1 MRASRLLSIMLLL
14 QARGRINATALAQE
28 LEVSVRTIY
37 RDMDDLSAAGVPVF
51 ADRGSSGGFQ
61 LMDGYKTQLTGLTA
75 DEAGALFLFGLPNA
89 AADLG
94 LGEAMTAAR
103 RKIDA
108 ALPEARRRGAN
119 VVSTRFH
126 LDTTGWFKPIEQPET
141 LPTLASA
148 IWSERRVV
156 IRYESWNGQSVKDL
170 APLGIVLKA
179 GVWYVVASGKRG
191 SPSTYRVSSI
201 RTLTV
206 RGETFARPADFDLRS
221 YWTKS
226 AKEFSARLHRGTAL
240 LRVSE
245 RGFQLVGKLGP
256 DVAQAAEASRGP
268 VDKGGW
274 SLIEIPV
281 ERLENAVCDILSLGV
296 DAVLLGPETL
306 LAGVTDA
313 VGRLADRYPASG

>member
-14 QARGRINATALAQE
+14 QARGRISAAALAEE

-37 RDMDDLSAAGVPVF
+37 RDMDDLSSAGVPVF

-61 LMDGYKTQLTGLTA
+61 LMEGYKTQLAGLTA

-108 ALPEARRRGAN
+108 ALPDTRRRGAN
-119 VVSTRFH
+119 VVSSRFH
-126 LDTTGWFKPIEQPET
+126 LDTTGWFKPIEQPEI

-148 IWSERRVV
+148 VWSEHRIV
-156 IRYESWNGQSVKDL
+156 IRYESWNGESRKVL

-179 GVWYVVASGKRG
+179 GVWYLVASGKRG
-191 SPSTYRVSSI
+191 SPATYRVSSI
-201 RTLTV
+201 RDLTASD
-206 RGETFARPADFDLRS
+206 ETFVRPADFDLRS
-221 YWTKS
+221 YWTKA
-226 AKEFSARLHRGTAL
+226 AKEFVARLYQGRAA

-256 DVAQAAEASRGP
+256 EVAQAAEASRGP
-268 VDKGGW
+268 LDENNW

-281 ERLENAVCDILSLGV
+281 ERSENAVCDILSLGV
-296 DAVLLGPETL
+296 DAVLLGPDPL
-306 LAGVTDA
+306 LAAIRDA
-313 VGRLADRYPASG
+313 VGRLAGRYAKN